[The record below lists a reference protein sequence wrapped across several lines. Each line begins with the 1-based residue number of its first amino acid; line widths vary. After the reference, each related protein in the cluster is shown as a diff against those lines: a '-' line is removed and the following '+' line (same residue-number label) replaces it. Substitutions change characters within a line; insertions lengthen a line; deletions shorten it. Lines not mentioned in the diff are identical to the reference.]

1 MKISVLVLFV
11 MASIVLPFMCT
22 FPEPVLSCAVM
33 MIHESQEPGQQ
44 PGEPGQQQEPT
55 QPADPVDPEGDGDP
69 NTPPASEAPPT
80 HVKPTL
86 ACTPKNRPDGKM
98 PCMCLKQNPE
108 GCSKGKRVAETATC
122 NSWCWKDLCSCC
134 RS

>member
-1 MKISVLVLFV
+1 MFIVT
-11 MASIVLPFMCT
+11 SIALPFLGT
-22 FPEPVLSCAVM
+22 FPEPVLSCAVL
-33 MIHESQEPGQQ
+33 MIHESQEPTIPQQ
-44 PGEPGQQQEPT
+44 EPGQPADP
-55 QPADPVDPEGDGDP
+55 QPADPVDPDDDGDP

-108 GCSKGKRVAETATC
+108 GCSKGKRVSETATC
-122 NSWCWKDLCSCC
+122 NSWCWKDLCACC